1 MTNDAYARDGS
12 FDPLTAFVAGSVLG
26 AALALMLAPRRKP
39 AFKKELERAAKRT
52 RKDFFKS
59 GKRVRGTTNDI
70 VEEGSKVVADIR
82 KDLERFVEDARES
95 LRDVVNDEMK
105 ALEKGLHRRK
115 SRLFG

>member
-1 MTNDAYARDGS
+1 MTNEAYGRDGS

-26 AALALMLAPRRKP
+26 AALALMLAPRRKAP
-39 AFKKELERAAKRT
+39 FTKELERAAKRT

-70 VEEGSKVVADIR
+70 VEEGAKVLSGMR
-82 KDLERFVEDARES
+82 KDLEGFLDEARES
-95 LRDVVNDEMK
+95 LRDVVNDELK
-105 ALEKGLHRRK
+105 ALEKGVNRRR